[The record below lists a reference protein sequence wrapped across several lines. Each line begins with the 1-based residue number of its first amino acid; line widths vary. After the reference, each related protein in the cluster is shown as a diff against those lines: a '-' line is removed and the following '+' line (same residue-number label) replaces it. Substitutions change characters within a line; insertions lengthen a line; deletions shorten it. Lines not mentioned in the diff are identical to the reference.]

1 MVKLVPKLLQH
12 RGACQQARLCANLGA
27 IGALTTAHKTHK
39 GYGLFVLRPWQSM
52 RPWACL
58 SDGLPSL
65 GQEGGFMSYDQRSV
79 PDFLEH
85 YDGIPEVVLGGAC
98 NAPQRARKS

>member
-1 MVKLVPKLLQH
+1 MNLCVSRTAQIWVPLETDDRTQNAQDMNSLSSVSL
-12 RGACQQARLCANLGA
+12 AVNA
-27 IGALTTAHKTHK
+27 
-39 GYGLFVLRPWQSM
+39 
-52 RPWACL
+52 PWACL

-65 GQEGGFMSYDQRSV
+65 GQEGGFMSYDQPSV